1 MDAEIVRLKKLANN
15 IRENIVE
22 AIASIG
28 VGHIGG
34 CLSIADVLAVLYG
47 KHMRYD
53 PKNPK
58 MAGVDLQQR
67 SRRSRYLCGV
77 GGSRFLPER
86 GIENAEQGRY
96 KTAQPLRYEQNS
108 RGGYDRGL
116 VGTRAVCGGRRRN
129 RQ

>member
-58 MAGVDLQQR
+58 MAGRDQFHFICHRFFSIFSSIPGQIPFFIL
-67 SRRSRYLCGV
+67 SPAPGLCQ
-77 GGSRFLPER
+77 SDFP
-86 GIENAEQGRY
+86 
-96 KTAQPLRYEQNS
+96 
-108 RGGYDRGL
+108 
-116 VGTRAVCGGRRRN
+116 
-129 RQ
+129 